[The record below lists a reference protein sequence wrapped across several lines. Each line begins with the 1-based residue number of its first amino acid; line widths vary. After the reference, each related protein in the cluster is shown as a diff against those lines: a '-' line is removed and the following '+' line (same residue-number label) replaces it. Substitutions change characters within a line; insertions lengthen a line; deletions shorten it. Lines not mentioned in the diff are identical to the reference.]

1 VTPRQGHENC
11 KLMAKNLSIQI
22 GLRDPNCAKTH
33 LRASVNSNIFRG
45 YTPGTPWQKPIHS
58 YNFSTH
64 SQLFCPNGES
74 NHFHNVLTS
83 FFLFLFAI
91 VCAIHTLPGMT
102 SYYMLSAAPYSMAVE
117 RAVSH
122 YIIFRNDKRL
132 FMFLQ
137 SVNDRL
143 LVA

>member
-83 FFLFLFAI
+83 FFPFLI
-91 VCAIHTLPGMT
+91 CNSLCHT
-102 SYYMLSAAPYSMAVE
+102 YAV
-117 RAVSH
+117 RHDVILYAVSCSLLNGCRACCFSLH
-122 YIIFRNDKRL
+122 NFQKRQAAVHV
-132 FMFLQ
+132 F
-137 SVNDRL
+137 
-143 LVA
+143 AKCK